1 MKQSDIFSIILVAS
15 VGTLAAFFICQS
27 IMGDPNKASVKF
39 KALTEV
45 VSQKLVNPDPE
56 VFNSTAI
63 NPTVEV
69 YVGDCEDVDQNGI
82 LDDLELEACYGTHT
96 QYNAC
101 ADFDYDQNGSLSDY
115 EYRVCLNVRFDEC
128 KDYDEDKNDELSGE
142 ELEVCM
148 LEKENASAEENEDD

>member
-45 VSQKLVNPDPE
+45 VSQKLVDPDPE

-82 LDDLELEACYGTHT
+82 LDELELEICYGTQV
-96 QYNAC
+96 QYQAC
-101 ADFDYDQNGSLSDY
+101 SDFDYDQNGSLSEY
-115 EYRVCLNVRFDEC
+115 EYRVCLNVRYDEC
-128 KDYDEDKNDELSGE
+128 KEYDEDKNEELSGE

-148 LEKENASAEENEDD
+148 TKKDEEKEDE